1 MKLDIVYFIKKCY
14 LRMLPSVLITLLF
27 GMLLNSLIA
36 DVGWLIL
43 GIKAILL
50 VFVYIMTIVV
60 FSLTVEEKKALWRL
74 SNKIIKK

>member
-1 MKLDIVYFIKKCY
+1 MFFNIPCIFPKGGI
-14 LRMLPSVLITLLF
+14 
-27 GMLLNSLIA
+27 NSLIA

>member
-1 MKLDIVYFIKKCY
+1 
-14 LRMLPSVLITLLF
+14 MLPSVLITLLF